1 MDELFL
7 VLLERVFFFVNQD
20 VSGTD
25 DAVQRN
31 ELQKAYV
38 NLISAL
44 VLTGLE
50 GVLISESEFLIGVSD
65 LFRLAV

>member
-7 VLLERVFFFVNQD
+7 TLLERVFFFLNQD
-20 VSGTD
+20 ISGTD

-38 NLISAL
+38 GLLSAL
-44 VLTGLE
+44 VATGLD
-50 GVLISESEFLIGVSD
+50 GVLISKSESFTAIE
-65 LFRLAV
+65 A